1 MFVYPNRLD
10 LLPQSM
16 FAMAEKLFF
25 LSFENVW
32 TFRSDHAKCSGQW
45 EEGETCIWG
54 WPEGKGSYL
63 SQTEKPKVFKV
74 SRTWKPTCDMEIRL
88 HRELGSI
95 SRRILGSHWT
105 VGSVLVQS
113 PDLKHQD
120 KTVSACHSGSSTMF
134 QTNFPNHYTLL
145 SSTKLSFQIILS
157 INFSLL
163 LLTVTLLSLNTH
175 LPSGICSTLFHLIV

>member
-1 MFVYPNRLD
+1 MFILTDLISCLRACLQWLRSCFSCLLKTSELLEVIMLNVLDNERRERLAYED
-10 LLPQSM
+10 GRKGKEAISLRL
-16 FAMAEKLFF
+16 
-25 LSFENVW
+25 
-32 TFRSDHAKCSGQW
+32 RSLRS
-45 EEGETCIWG
+45 
-54 WPEGKGSYL
+54 
-63 SQTEKPKVFKV
+63 

-95 SRRILGSHWT
+95 SRRILGSHRT

-113 PDLKHQD
+113 LDLKHQD

-134 QTNFPNHYTLL
+134 QTNFSNHYTLL
-145 SSTKLSFQIILS
+145 SRTKLSFQIILS

-175 LPSGICSTLFHLIV
+175 PPSGICSTLFHLIV